1 MVLLSVFAVCYCGV
15 IPVGPVVPVNT
26 DYDHNPMYT
35 FAYKV
40 QDSITGDNKSREETR
55 DGDVVR
61 GKSNNKKLLWSF
73 CKLFF

>member
-1 MVLLSVFAVCYCGV
+1 MFALCHCGV
-15 IPVGPVVPVNT
+15 VPVVPVNT

-40 QDSITGDNKSREETR
+40 QDSLTGDNKSREETR

-61 GKSNNKKLLWSF
+61 GKANFKLLKAF
-73 CKLFF
+73 CTFPHESC